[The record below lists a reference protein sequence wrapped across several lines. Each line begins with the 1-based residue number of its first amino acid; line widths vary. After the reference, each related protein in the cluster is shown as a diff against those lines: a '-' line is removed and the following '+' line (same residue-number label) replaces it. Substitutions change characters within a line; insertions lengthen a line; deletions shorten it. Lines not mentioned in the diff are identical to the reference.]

1 MPGGQD
7 RREEGESLR
16 NDGVLVQK
24 RGRPAGE
31 ARTVVVVG
39 VPRGGTTMVA
49 GALHCIGVFMGDS
62 IGNTYEDRPLSEA
75 VEAEDWERVS
85 KIARRRDWS
94 YDVWGWKRPSSF
106 KYLDAVDSTLRNPH
120 YVVVFRDMLSIAK
133 RRKMSM
139 GFDVNQT
146 LHGTIGAYR
155 RIATFIGETSRP
167 TMMVSYEKCLTNK
180 EVFLGALVEFVGCDP
195 SISLSQARE
204 FIQPDREDYLLGS
217 RLDAPE

>member
-1 MPGGQD
+1 MTGDQYPQIA
-7 RREEGESLR
+7 LK
-16 NDGVLVQK
+16 NDGVLVQR
-24 RGRPAGE
+24 RGDPAGE

-75 VEAEDWERVS
+75 VEAEDWNRVR
-85 KIARRRDWS
+85 KIARRRDSS

-106 KYLDAVDSTLRNPH
+106 KYLDAVDSTLRSPH

-133 RRKMSM
+133 RRQVSM
-139 GFDVNQT
+139 GFDVDQT
-146 LHGTIGAYR
+146 LHGTIGAYS
-155 RIATFIGETSRP
+155 RIASFIGETSRP

-180 EVFLGALVEFVGCDP
+180 DVFLQALLEFVGGDP
-195 SISLSQARE
+195 ATSLSEARE
-204 FIQPDREDYLLGS
+204 FIQSDREDYLLGS
-217 RLDAPE
+217 RVETHE